1 MPAPIQPATARTLLP
16 RLQRSPWHLLR
27 VDRAPQFHAG
37 LADALDGLF
46 PGQFGFTT
54 LPRGELRPEL
64 DGVFQTALGALRRG
78 VLDGYYLFDAG
89 KVVGFH
95 TGAVRSAHN
104 AYASDH
110 HDDPLRDRITGLL
123 GRRSASELDAVHQ
136 LGAYF
141 VPIVQRR
148 LTAGPAPAW
157 NDAPRESA
165 RSTPPPVAPR
175 PPPGPDPYA
184 TLGVA
189 RDALDEEVKAAFK
202 KAIKLN
208 HPDKVAHLSPELQKF
223 AEQQVLR
230 IKAAWEEISRARGLA

>member
-1 MPAPIQPATARTLLP
+1 LP
-16 RLQRSPWHLLR
+16 RLHRSPWHLLR

-78 VLDGYYLFDAG
+78 VLDGYYLFEAG

-95 TGAVRSAHN
+95 TGAVRSAHT

-136 LGAYF
+136 LGAY
-141 VPIVQRR
+141 
-148 LTAGPAPAW
+148 
-157 NDAPRESA
+157 SA